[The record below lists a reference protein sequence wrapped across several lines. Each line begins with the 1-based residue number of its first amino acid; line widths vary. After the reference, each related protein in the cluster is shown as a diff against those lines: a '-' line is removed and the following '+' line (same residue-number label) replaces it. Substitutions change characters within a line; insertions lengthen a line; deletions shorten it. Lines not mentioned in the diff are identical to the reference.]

1 MQTLKGK
8 KAVITGAGKGL
19 GKAMAL
25 ALAAEGVEL
34 ALLGRSSQNLQQVA
48 EETQQINPDLKTKTY
63 VADVSDYTQ
72 VREQV
77 KALPASSGL
86 LMVPITSSRVTA
98 TAGKKTGARMVAGTI
113 LLFDFMAACCGSW
126 LQ

>member
-1 MQTLKGK
+1 MNFAPLSKKRMQTLKGK

-77 KALPASSGL
+77 KAILADFGGVDIL
-86 LMVPITSSRVTA
+86 INN
-98 TAGKKTGARMVAGTI
+98 AGVFLAAGILEVDVAE
-113 LLFDFMAACCGSW
+113 W
-126 LQ
+126 